1 MDERRILASLQSR
14 GPPWTYDEGG
24 GRCHRIGYR
33 GKNTTQTAGDRE
45 HHDDEIVFLNIGLMT
60 IK

>member
-1 MDERRILASLQSR
+1 MD
-14 GPPWTYDEGG
+14 YDEGG